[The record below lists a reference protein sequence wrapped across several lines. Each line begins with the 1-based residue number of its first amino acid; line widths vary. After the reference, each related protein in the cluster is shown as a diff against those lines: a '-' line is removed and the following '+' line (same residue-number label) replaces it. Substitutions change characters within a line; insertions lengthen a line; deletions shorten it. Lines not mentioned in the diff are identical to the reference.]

1 VSTTAWR
8 AVASKSLVLFGLAIG
23 AGQDNYKS
31 SANVVGRSA
40 LANGTA
46 SVEQELKRTN
56 YFADLSM
63 NLMVLKIVGEVGM
76 VQGGVV
82 DTFNQWDGKQPD
94 DKRMYGSVGARFSF

>member
-1 VSTTAWR
+1 
-8 AVASKSLVLFGLAIG
+8 
-23 AGQDNYKS
+23 
-31 SANVVGRSA
+31 
-40 LANGTA
+40 
-46 SVEQELKRTN
+46 
-56 YFADLSM
+56 M